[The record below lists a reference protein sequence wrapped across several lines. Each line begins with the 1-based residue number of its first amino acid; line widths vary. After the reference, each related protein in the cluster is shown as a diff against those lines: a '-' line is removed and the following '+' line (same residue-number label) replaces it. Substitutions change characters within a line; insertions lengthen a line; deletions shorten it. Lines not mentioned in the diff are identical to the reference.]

1 MWDEDPD
8 FTGLEGG
15 NDMSAKGKPSP
26 VSAAL
31 KKGRAFLSRLPF
43 LSSRFSAKAP
53 SPQAS
58 RHYMPMD
65 PTVALFPG
73 DETPRDET
81 AELGQ
86 ALGGRLADSADKVG
100 RREAML
106 QSNAIALKKV
116 SDHRAGGEK
125 SLTIWGIRFLIALG
139 WLGLGFWLNQ
149 SALYARANDLET
161 AFAGTTPVDAV
172 ILAQAFLLAGGAA
185 ASAAIV
191 MITLVFLRGDAT
203 NDRLRRQ
210 SEAFGD
216 ELAREARNL
225 NAVLKTYRDKVV
237 ASSAGGGVA
246 AASQAHLTALEAA
259 YFFRN
264 ISFLTTV
271 NPETADDAYQRFL
284 KRYCP
289 PAAGFTFIDI
299 VLATL
304 IGLIGGSLFGL
315 GLGWKLFKPASAGG
329 EPLVLAITQYPWA
342 LQALVYGGLAYLLT
356 GIVIELFSGAVGRRE
371 MTKARKDALDS
382 MRSAYTAQEAPLES
396 EVVRQVEDVVA
407 ILAARLGGAGGA
419 GKTNHAGADLAA
431 EAPEPEWRRR
441 DSSVKF
447 VDAGFSPAPERWRTD
462 AYAKKF
468 EAQELR
474 GSGAKR
480 GGEAFKNRPRD

>member
-1 MWDEDPD
+1 MR
-8 FTGLEGG
+8 
-15 NDMSAKGKPSP
+15 AKGKPSP
-26 VSAAL
+26 VSTAL
-31 KKGRAFLSRLPF
+31 KKGGGAFLSRLPF

-53 SPQAS
+53 KTPRSHNFAS
-58 RHYMPMD
+58 MD

-73 DETPRDET
+73 DETPREENAD
-81 AELGQ
+81 LRQ
-86 ALGGRLADSADKVG
+86 NLKDRLAGSADKVG

-106 QSNAIALKKV
+106 QSNAIALKTV
-116 SDHRAGGEK
+116 SDDRAGGEK

-161 AFAGTTPVDAV
+161 AFAGTTPGDAV

-185 ASAAIV
+185 AAAATV
-191 MITLVFLRGDAT
+191 MIAFVFLRGDAS

-210 SEAFGD
+210 GEAFGD

-264 ISFLTTV
+264 ISFLTIV
-271 NPETADDAYQRFL
+271 NPETADDAYRGFL
-284 KRYCP
+284 RRYCP
-289 PAAGFTFIDI
+289 PAAGYSFADMVVAII
-299 VLATL
+299 LG
-304 IGLIGGSLFGL
+304 GLVGL
-315 GLGWKLFKPASAGG
+315 GLGWKLFKPETTGG

-342 LQALVYGGLAYLLT
+342 LQALVYGGLAYLVT
-356 GIVIELFSGAVGRRE
+356 GVVIELFSGAVGRRE

-407 ILAARLGGAGGA
+407 ILAARLGGAGGAGGA

-480 GGEAFKNRPRD
+480 GGDAFKNRPRD